1 MRDLIKKILR
11 EEVGVPSGIADS
23 GKRLYLDLITR
34 LKRKTITG
42 NSDFSLLF
50 KNKDGKYSFSD
61 FQDFKNIKV
70 GFEFSGYDE
79 NENKS
84 HSGILVMG
92 LGHNGESQL
101 DDGFKLNNVNGD
113 TVSLSISIAIP
124 ISMSEIT
131 NTDIIKTLTDND
143 KMIISSLT
151 HELKHAYDGYKKP
164 TETLKTRASYS
175 VYSNARFGI
184 EEINEFV
191 YHLYFITAIENLVRP
206 SEIYSLMQQGD
217 VSQKD
222 FSNFISSNKTYST
235 LKKINEFSL
244 DKMIESLKQKP
255 KEVDNFLSQ
264 YQDYEMP
271 DSMDEK
277 INDILKIVYFELQQ
291 KTLQRAHSMLTNNFF
306 EALFGVSEEKQKFL
320 DAYEKEILRF
330 KNNPLK
336 YFEFQEK
343 KFKFVSEKMMKRL
356 SKLYSLAKPNP
367 IKLVNKDPMTF
378 ETRMLESK
386 PRNIKS

>member
-1 MRDLIKKILR
+1 MRDLIKRILK

-23 GKRLYLDLITR
+23 SKRLYLDLITR
-34 LKRKTITG
+34 LKRKTVTG
-42 NSDFSLLF
+42 NSNFSLLF

-61 FQDFKNIKV
+61 FKDFINIKID
-70 GFEFSGYDE
+70 FEFSAYDE

-92 LGHNGESQL
+92 LGHNSESQL
-101 DDGFKLNNVNGD
+101 DDGFKLINVNSD
-113 TVSLSISIAIP
+113 TITLSISIVIP
-124 ISMSEIT
+124 ESIPEIT
-131 NTDIIKTLTDND
+131 NHDIIKTLTDND

-164 TETLKTRASYS
+164 TESLKNRASYS
-175 VYSNARFGI
+175 TYSGLRLGLP
-184 EEINEFV
+184 EINEFI
-191 YHLYFITAIENLVRP
+191 YSLYFITAIENLVRP
-206 SEIYSLMQQGD
+206 SELYSLMKEGNITRE
-217 VSQKD
+217 D
-222 FSNFISSNKTYST
+222 FLEFISSNTTYQT
-235 LKKINEFSL
+235 LKKINNFSI
-244 DKMIESLKQKP
+244 DKMIDSLKQNPEALDSFISKFLDDEIP
-255 KEVDNFLSQ
+255 EDVDKKVEVVLMILYIELSR
-264 YQDYEMP
+264 
-271 DSMDEK
+271 
-277 INDILKIVYFELQQ
+277 NILS
-291 KTLQRAHSMLTNNFF
+291 RAHSMLTNNFF

-320 DAYEKEILRF
+320 DSYESEILRF

-343 KFKFVSEKMMKRL
+343 KFKFVSEKMMKQL

-378 ETRMLESK
+378 EMKMLESK